1 MKLKNKVAVVTGG
14 NSGVGFGIAQAF
26 KDNGATGS
34 IIGRNSDTL
43 EQSLQSLGESFIGLQ
58 GDVTKIDELE
68 PLFEAT
74 AEKFGKIDIL
84 VVNAGGVAEGAQF
97 GSVLDVGEES
107 FDKFLALNLKSV
119 YFTVQKAL
127 PYLNNGASII
137 LIGSVA
143 AQKAIQGMTIYS
155 AAKAA
160 VTSLARGFSQDLLE
174 RKIRANVITL
184 GPIDTPIFKKL
195 MPEDHIDHAKQL
207 FAKSMPIGRLGKPSD
222 IGGIAV
228 FLGSDDS
235 EFMVGSE
242 IVADGGITSLSPAN

>member
-26 KDNGATGS
+26 KNNGATGS
-34 IIGRNSDTL
+34 ITGRDSYTI
-43 EQSLQSLGESFIGLQ
+43 EQSLKSLGDGFLGLQ

-68 PLFEAT
+68 PLFKTT
-74 AEKFGKIDIL
+74 ADKFGKIDIL
-84 VVNAGGVAEGAQF
+84 VVNAGGAAEGAQF
-97 GSVLDVGEES
+97 GSVADVGEES

-127 PYLNNGASII
+127 PYMNNGASII

-143 AQKAIQGMTIYS
+143 AQKAAQGMTIYS

-160 VTSLARGFSQDLLE
+160 VTSFARGFSQDLLE
-174 RKIRANVITL
+174 RRIRVNVITL
-184 GPIDTPIFKKL
+184 GPVDTPIFKKL
-195 MPEDHIDHAKQL
+195 MPEEHVEYAKQL
-207 FAKSMPIGRLGKPSD
+207 FAKSIPIGRLGKPSD

-235 EFMVGSE
+235 AFLVGSE
-242 IVADGGITSLSPAN
+242 IVADGGFTSLSTIN